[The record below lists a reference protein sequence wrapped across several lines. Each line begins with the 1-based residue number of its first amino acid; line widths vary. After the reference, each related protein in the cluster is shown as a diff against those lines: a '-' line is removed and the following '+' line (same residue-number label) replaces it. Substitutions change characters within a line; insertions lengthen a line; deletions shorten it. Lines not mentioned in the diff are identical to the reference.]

1 LEYCVVFQTFFLSHG
16 PLYGRQWCEPYA
28 VTVVTSVHTAP
39 VSTTATASHFGT
51 MDTPVTSTIGFPN
64 E

>member
-1 LEYCVVFQTFFLSHG
+1 MADNGVAICGDSGHKC
-16 PLYGRQWCEPYA
+16 P
-28 VTVVTSVHTAP
+28 SVP

-51 MDTPVTSTIGFPN
+51 MDTTVTSIIGFPN